1 MSTVTLPQLNERL
14 KLLPP
19 DKLAVVYD
27 FVSYLSERE
36 LNLRLRETPT
46 EAYHTMLA
54 SEAVLSKDWDRPEE
68 DQAWAELATDPV
80 LQFGVQPI
88 ADELT
93 DASVNHD
100 RYLYGG
106 P

>member
-1 MSTVTLPQLNERL
+1 MQTVTLPQLNERL

-19 DKLAVVYD
+19 EKLVVVYD

-54 SEAVLSKDWDRPEE
+54 SEAVLNRDWDRPEE
-68 DQAWAELATDPV
+68 DQAWADL
-80 LQFGVQPI
+80 
-88 ADELT
+88 
-93 DASVNHD
+93 
-100 RYLYGG
+100 
-106 P
+106 

>member
-1 MSTVTLPQLNERL
+1 MQTVTLPELNERL

-19 DKLAVVYD
+19 EKLMVVYD

-54 SEAVLSKDWDRPEE
+54 SEVVLNRDWDRPEE
-68 DQAWAELATDPV
+68 DQAWADL
-80 LQFGVQPI
+80 
-88 ADELT
+88 
-93 DASVNHD
+93 
-100 RYLYGG
+100 
-106 P
+106 

>member
-19 DKLAVVYD
+19 EKLTVVYD

-54 SEAVLSKDWDRPEE
+54 SETVLGQDWNRPEE
-68 DQAWAELATDPV
+68 DQAWADL
-80 LQFGVQPI
+80 
-88 ADELT
+88 
-93 DASVNHD
+93 
-100 RYLYGG
+100 
-106 P
+106 